1 MTRATTRAEAVNDG
15 LACWLVKVSTVRS
28 CAWAQGPTAK
38 AITLDILDRFEA
50 FVLLAKKYDRLDCI
64 EDPEQLFI
72 AALAE
77 EVGK

>member
-1 MTRATTRAEAVNDG
+1 MTD
-15 LACWLVKVSTVRS
+15 WLVKVSTARR
-28 CAWAQGPTAK
+28 CARHQGPAAK

-50 FVLLAKKYDRLDCI
+50 FVLLAKKYDKLDCI